1 MGQIILYLLLQA
13 KIPLCRAYREGETM
27 GVPIPASKP
36 DFGAIV
42 RTGVAAAAMA
52 PGDGAGA
59 GAVGWLAGGG

>member
-1 MGQIILYLLLQA
+1 
-13 KIPLCRAYREGETM
+13 M

-36 DFGAIV
+36 EFGAIV